1 MEFYCRLEN
10 LMLNPD
16 TAPLGEYTF
25 ARLNDMLRGISQKSN
40 ERPILFSL
48 GEPQKPAPS
57 LLSET
62 IARHSNLWNRYPPP
76 MGDENFRLAAAGWLT
91 RRYNLPEKLVD
102 PDKHIIPVPGTREP
116 LYQIGFICSPKEKN
130 GARSAVLMP
139 NPFYHVYQ
147 GAAMSAGAEPIY
159 LPAQKENN
167 FFPDLDSISED
178 VLNRTVIFFLCT
190 PSNPQ
195 GSAASL
201 QYLKNAITLARKY
214 DFVLALDECYC
225 EIYRGTPPVGG
236 IEACAELGEG
246 LSNVISFNSLSKR
259 SSAPGLRSG
268 FLVGDEEIIKRYG
281 QFVTFGGSPLPLPI
295 LHASTALWNDDE
307 HVKENRF
314 YYAKNFEI
322 AEEIL
327 KPYDDLL
334 VPQAGFFLW
343 LNVGDGTAASKKL
356 WHEKAIK
363 TVPGELMA
371 RADQGKENPGKEY
384 LRLALVYDADTTKFG
399 LQQVVKTLFMP
410 LSGS

>member
-1 MEFYCRLEN
+1 
-10 LMLNPD
+10 MLNPD

-25 ARLNDMLRGISQKSN
+25 ARLNDMLAGISPRSN
-40 ERPILFSL
+40 DRPILFSL
-48 GEPQKPAPS
+48 GEPQNSVPD

-62 IARHSNLWNRYPPP
+62 LARHSNLWNRYPPP
-76 MGDENFRLAAAGWLT
+76 MGDDNFRQAASGWLA
-91 RRYNLPEKLVD
+91 RRYSLPVNLID

-116 LYQIGFICSPKEKN
+116 LYQIGFICSPKKKN
-130 GARSAVLMP
+130 GVRSAILMP

-159 LPAQKENN
+159 LPAQENNN
-167 FFPDLDSISED
+167 FFPDLNTISED

-201 QYLKNAITLARKY
+201 KYLKDAITLARRY

-225 EIYRGTPPVGG
+225 EIYRGIPPAGG

-268 FLVGDEEIIKRYG
+268 FMVGDEEIIKRYG

-295 LHASTALWNDDE
+295 LHASTALWNDDD
-307 HVKENRF
+307 HVVKNRS

-327 KPYDDLL
+327 KPYNDCL
-334 VPQAGFFLW
+334 VPEAGFFLW
-343 LNVGDGTAASKKL
+343 LNVGDGAVAAKKL
-356 WHEKAIK
+356 WKENAIK

-371 RADQGKENPGKEY
+371 RADPGDENPGKRY
-384 LRLALVYDADTTKFG
+384 LRLALVYDAQTTRFG
-399 LQQVVKTLFMP
+399 LEQVVKTLCMQS
-410 LSGS
+410 SGF

>member
-1 MEFYCRLEN
+1 
-10 LMLNPD
+10 MLNPD

-25 ARLNDMLRGISQKSN
+25 ARLNDILAGISPRSN

-48 GEPQKPAPS
+48 GEPQKSAPD

-62 IARHSNLWNRYPPP
+62 IARHSDLWNRYPPP
-76 MGDENFRLAAAGWLT
+76 MGDGNFRQAASGWLA
-91 RRYNLPEKLVD
+91 RRYSLPVNLID

-159 LPAQKENN
+159 LPAQEKNN
-167 FFPDLDSISED
+167 FFPDLNTISED

-201 QYLKNAITLARKY
+201 KYLKDAINLARKY
-214 DFVLALDECYC
+214 NFVLALDECYC
-225 EIYRGTPPVGG
+225 EIYRGVPPVGG

-307 HVKENRF
+307 HVAENRS
-314 YYAKNFEI
+314 YYAKNFRI

-327 KPYDDLL
+327 KPYGGVS

-343 LNVGDGTAASKKL
+343 LNVGDGIAASKKL
-356 WHEKAIK
+356 WQENAIK

-371 RADQGKENPGKEY
+371 RAGPGNENPGKKY

-399 LQQVVKTLFMP
+399 LQQVVKTLRMSPTGF
-410 LSGS
+410 

>member
-1 MEFYCRLEN
+1 
-10 LMLNPD
+10 MLNPD

-25 ARLNDMLRGISQKSN
+25 ARLNDMLAGISPRSN

-48 GEPQKPAPS
+48 GEPQKSAPD

-62 IARHSNLWNRYPPP
+62 IARHSDLWNRYPPP
-76 MGDENFRLAAAGWLT
+76 MGDGNFRQAASGWLA
-91 RRYNLPEKLVD
+91 RRYSLPVNLID

-159 LPAQKENN
+159 LPAQEKNN
-167 FFPDLDSISED
+167 FFPDLNTISED
-178 VLNRTVIFFLCT
+178 VLNRAVIFFLCT

-201 QYLKNAITLARKY
+201 KYLKDAINLARKY
-214 DFVLALDECYC
+214 NFVLALDECYC
-225 EIYRGTPPVGG
+225 EIYRGVPPVGG

-307 HVKENRF
+307 HVAENRS
-314 YYAKNFEI
+314 YYAKNFRI

-327 KPYDDLL
+327 KPYGGVS

-343 LNVGDGTAASKKL
+343 LNVGDGIAASKKL
-356 WHEKAIK
+356 WQENAIK

-371 RADQGKENPGKEY
+371 RAGLGNENPGKKY

-399 LQQVVKTLFMP
+399 LQQVVKTLRMSPTGF
-410 LSGS
+410 

>member
-1 MEFYCRLEN
+1 
-10 LMLNPD
+10 MLNPD

-25 ARLNDMLRGISQKSN
+25 ARLNDILAGISPRSN

-48 GEPQKPAPS
+48 GEPQKSAPD

-62 IARHSNLWNRYPPP
+62 IARHSDLWNRYPPP
-76 MGDENFRLAAAGWLT
+76 MGDGNFRQAASGWLA
-91 RRYNLPEKLVD
+91 RRYSLPVNLID

-159 LPAQKENN
+159 LPAQEKNN
-167 FFPDLDSISED
+167 FFPDLNTISED

-201 QYLKNAITLARKY
+201 KYLKDAINLARKY
-214 DFVLALDECYC
+214 NFVLALDECYC
-225 EIYRGTPPVGG
+225 EIYRGVPPVGG

-307 HVKENRF
+307 HVVENRL
-314 YYAKNFEI
+314 YYAKNFRI

-327 KPYDDLL
+327 KPYGGVS

-343 LNVGDGTAASKKL
+343 LNVGDGIAASKKL
-356 WHEKAIK
+356 WQENAIK

-371 RADQGKENPGKEY
+371 RAGPGNENPGKKY

-399 LQQVVKTLFMP
+399 LQQVVKTLRMSPTGF
-410 LSGS
+410 

>member
-1 MEFYCRLEN
+1 
-10 LMLNPD
+10 MLNPD

-25 ARLNDMLRGISQKSN
+25 ARLNDILAGISPRSN

-48 GEPQKPAPS
+48 GEPQNSAPD

-62 IARHSNLWNRYPPP
+62 LARHSHLWNRYPPP
-76 MGDENFRLAAAGWLT
+76 MGDDNFRQAASGWLA
-91 RRYNLPEKLVD
+91 RRYSLPVNLID

-159 LPAQKENN
+159 LPAQEKNN
-167 FFPDLDSISED
+167 FFPDLNTISED

-201 QYLKNAITLARKY
+201 KYLKDAINLARKY
-214 DFVLALDECYC
+214 NFVLALDECYC
-225 EIYRGTPPVGG
+225 EIYRGVPPVGG
-236 IEACAELGEG
+236 IEACAELGGG

-307 HVKENRF
+307 HVVENRL
-314 YYAKNFEI
+314 YYAKNFRI

-327 KPYDDLL
+327 KPYGDVS

-343 LNVGDGTAASKKL
+343 LNVGDGIAASKKL
-356 WHEKAIK
+356 WQENAIK

-371 RADQGKENPGKEY
+371 RAGPGNENPGKKY

-399 LQQVVKTLFMP
+399 LQQVVKTLRMSPTGF
-410 LSGS
+410 

>member
-1 MEFYCRLEN
+1 
-10 LMLNPD
+10 MLNPD

-25 ARLNDMLRGISQKSN
+25 ARLNDILAGISPRSN

-48 GEPQKPAPS
+48 GEPQKSAPD

-62 IARHSNLWNRYPPP
+62 IARHSDLWNRYPPP
-76 MGDENFRLAAAGWLT
+76 MGDGNFRQAASGWLA
-91 RRYNLPEKLVD
+91 RRYSLPVNLID

-116 LYQIGFICSPKEKN
+116 LYQIGFICSPKQQN

-159 LPAQKENN
+159 LPAQEKNN
-167 FFPDLDSISED
+167 FFPDLNTISED

-201 QYLKNAITLARKY
+201 KYLKDAINLARKY
-214 DFVLALDECYC
+214 NFVLALDECYC
-225 EIYRGTPPVGG
+225 DIYRGVPPVGG

-268 FLVGDEEIIKRYG
+268 FLVGDEEIIRRYG

-307 HVKENRF
+307 HVVENRS
-314 YYAKNFEI
+314 YYAKNFRI

-327 KPYDDLL
+327 KPYGDVS

-343 LNVGDGTAASKKL
+343 LNVGDGIAASKKL
-356 WHEKAIK
+356 WQENAIK

-371 RADQGKENPGKEY
+371 RAGPGNENPGKKY

-399 LQQVVKTLFMP
+399 LQQVVKTLRMSPTGF
-410 LSGS
+410 

>member
-1 MEFYCRLEN
+1 
-10 LMLNPD
+10 
-16 TAPLGEYTF
+16 
-25 ARLNDMLRGISQKSN
+25 
-40 ERPILFSL
+40 
-48 GEPQKPAPS
+48 
-57 LLSET
+57 
-62 IARHSNLWNRYPPP
+62 
-76 MGDENFRLAAAGWLT
+76 MGDDNFRQAASGWLA
-91 RRYNLPEKLVD
+91 RRYSLPVNLID

-159 LPAQKENN
+159 LPAQEKNN
-167 FFPDLDSISED
+167 FFPDLNTISED

-201 QYLKNAITLARKY
+201 KYLKDAINLARKY
-214 DFVLALDECYC
+214 NFVLALDECYC
-225 EIYRGTPPVGG
+225 EIYRGVPPVGG

-281 QFVTFGGSPLPLPI
+281 QFVTFGGAPLPLPI

-307 HVKENRF
+307 HVVENRL
-314 YYAKNFEI
+314 YYAKNFRI

-327 KPYDDLL
+327 KPYGGVS

-356 WHEKAIK
+356 WQENAIK

-371 RADQGKENPGKEY
+371 RAGSGNENPGKKY

-399 LQQVVKTLFMP
+399 LQQVVKTLRMSPTGF
-410 LSGS
+410 